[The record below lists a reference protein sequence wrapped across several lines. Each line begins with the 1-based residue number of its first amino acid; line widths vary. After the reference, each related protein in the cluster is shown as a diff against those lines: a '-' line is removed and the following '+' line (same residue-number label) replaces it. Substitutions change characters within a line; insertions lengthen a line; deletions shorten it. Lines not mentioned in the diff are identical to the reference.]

1 MAAYWRITE
10 AHVLDDHA
18 ILVRF
23 TDGLEGVVR
32 FSQDFF
38 QGVFSHLSDPV
49 KFREVTVVEGAITWP
64 GGLDLAP
71 DAMYQ
76 EIKLHC
82 EQMAGLDK
90 ETQDAVRNP
99 GAWSA
104 LPKAKADWDTPKT
117 NEEIALT
124 LSGDGK

>member
-10 AHVLDDHA
+10 ARVLDDHA

-32 FSQDFF
+32 FSPDFF
-38 QGVFSHLSDPV
+38 QGVSSHLCDPV
-49 KFREVTVVEGAITWP
+49 KFREVAVVDGAVTWP

-76 EIKLHC
+76 DIKLHS

-90 ETQDAVRNP
+90 ETQDAVRKP

-104 LPKAKADWDTPKT
+104 LPKAKADWDSSNT
-117 NEEIALT
+117 NEEIAQV

>member
-10 AHVLDDHA
+10 ARVLDDHA

-32 FSQDFF
+32 FSPDFF
-38 QGVFSHLSDPV
+38 QGVFSHLCDPV
-49 KFREVTVVEGAITWP
+49 KFRELAVVDGAITWP
-64 GGLDLAP
+64 GGLDLAS

-76 EIKLHC
+76 DIKLHG

-90 ETQDAVRNP
+90 KTQAAVRKP

-104 LPKAKADWDTPKT
+104 LPKAKVDWDSSNT
-117 NEEIALT
+117 NEEIAQT

>member
-1 MAAYWRITE
+1 MAAYWRIAE
-10 AHVLDDHA
+10 ARVLDDHA

-32 FSQDFF
+32 FSPDFF
-38 QGVFSHLSDPV
+38 QGVFSHLCDPV
-49 KFREVTVVEGAITWP
+49 KFREVAVVDGAVTWP

-76 EIKLHC
+76 DIKLHG

-90 ETQDAVRNP
+90 ETKDAVRKP
-99 GAWSA
+99 GTWSA
-104 LPKAKADWDTPKT
+104 LPKAKADWDSSNT
-117 NEEIALT
+117 NEDIALT
-124 LSGDGK
+124 LSGDGE